1 MQSNPFDGSPLLY
14 SFLSCQVIKRANG
27 VQYGLA
33 AVVWSENLS
42 RTHRVSKRLQV
53 QDPVDFDVLLNSRP
67 YIFFNFLGKNLIA
80 RQELISTFNYHE
92 RRFKFVG

>member
-1 MQSNPFDGSPLLY
+1 MNEGNNTIIILILKMQTNPFDGAPLLY

-53 QDPVDFDVLLNSRP
+53 QDPVDFDVLLNSP
-67 YIFFNFLGKNLIA
+67 YIYIYFFF
-80 RQELISTFNYHE
+80 QFS
-92 RRFKFVG
+92 

>member
-1 MQSNPFDGSPLLY
+1 MY
-14 SFLSCQVIKRANG
+14 FLPECQVIKRANG

-53 QDPVDFDVLLNSRP
+53 QERVDSVRM
-67 YIFFNFLGKNLIA
+67 
-80 RQELISTFNYHE
+80 T
-92 RRFKFVG
+92 